1 MHPNGKEV
9 VVAMNNFLLRHYRL
23 DPKESVRS
31 LRGHTMPVL
40 CMAYDTTGTLVA
52 TGSADRSVR
61 VWDIGR
67 GYCTHSFKEHT
78 DIVQTVKFHRDP
90 TRYQLF
96 SCGEDC
102 TLRVYDLIESA
113 CIAVFREHMSL
124 PTSLSFSND
133 GYFMASVGRDQVMNF
148 YELRGRTHVKTI
160 PVMDEMEG
168 VLFLNQKHS
177 EALLAAFG
185 TQVDHGKSK
194 KRSREDRDSE
204 AGSTHVVLTAGL
216 KGFIRVLKI
225 TYNVSSRI
233 SLDNGH
239 LFESNNKS
247 FQI

>member
-1 MHPNGKEV
+1 
-9 VVAMNNFLLRHYRL
+9 
-23 DPKESVRS
+23 
-31 LRGHTMPVL
+31 
-40 CMAYDTTGTLVA
+40 MAYDTTGTLVA

-67 GYCTHSFKEHT
+67 GYCTHSYKEHT
-78 DIVQTVKFHRDP
+78 DIVQTVKFHPDP

-160 PVMDEMEG
+160 PIMDEMEG
-168 VLFLNQKHS
+168 VQFLNPKHS
-177 EALLAAFG
+177 EALLTALGAQG
-185 TQVDHGKSK
+185 VDHGKGK
-194 KRSREDRDSE
+194 KRSRDDRDAE
-204 AGSTHVVLTAGL
+204 TGSTHVVLTAGL

-225 TYNVSSRI
+225 TYNVSGHVMLDHDSSLTIGIKLHVTGSRCKQ
-233 SLDNGH
+233 L
-239 LFESNNKS
+239 
-247 FQI
+247 